1 MATLMEC
8 VIPRAAEEEV
18 FRKAVEKVQREN
30 LVGQAIEE
38 GMSAQD
44 AFRKFGVM

>member
-1 MATLMEC
+1 LATLMEC

-18 FRKAVEKVQREN
+18 FRKALEKVQREN
-30 LVGQAIEE
+30 LVAQAIEE

>member
-1 MATLMEC
+1 
-8 VIPRAAEEEV
+8 V
-18 FRKAVEKVQREN
+18 KVQREN
-30 LVGQAIEE
+30 LVGQAIEQ